1 MKDQLLSAWQE
12 LENNLGT
19 TQDRPSNIVF
29 ATTTITTSIQSSINS
44 TEMKNLSSETRA
56 TVRFEKRN

>member
-29 ATTTITTSIQSSINS
+29 VTTTTTTTSIQSSINS

-56 TVRFEKRN
+56 C

>member
-29 ATTTITTSIQSSINS
+29 ATTTITTSIHSSINS
-44 TEMKNLSSETRA
+44 KEMKNLSSETRA
-56 TVRFEKRN
+56 C

>member
-29 ATTTITTSIQSSINS
+29 ATTTITTSIHSSINS